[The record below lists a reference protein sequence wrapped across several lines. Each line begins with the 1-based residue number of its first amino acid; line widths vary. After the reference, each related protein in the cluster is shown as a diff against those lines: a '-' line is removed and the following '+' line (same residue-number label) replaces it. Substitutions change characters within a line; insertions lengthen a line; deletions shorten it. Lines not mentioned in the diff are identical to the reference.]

1 MTNFICSSC
10 KKEYISKAAYNNHQ
24 LKCNLRNI
32 CQNMQRRE
40 LAPGLA
46 GEQQEFDVKFN
57 GSITDVYKLLINLN
71 NKFDKLESD
80 YNELKKYANI
90 TKNKIDVIEYL
101 NVNFDY
107 GDFDFVKFLNSIQI
121 TETELQ
127 IIFDHDYING
137 IYQIIT
143 NHIEKH
149 QYNIN
154 TPIKAFNTKEGVLY
168 ICLNTTETTETTETT
183 DSDPGHKWVIMDDDH
198 IKSVMKYFNKSLSSL
213 FLNWQEVN
221 KKKFG
226 PDDFTPIYVKNMKR
240 VFAINYEKKNMNA
253 MLKNKLYKHLKINLR
268 NFVSH
273 DFV

>member
-1 MTNFICSSC
+1 MTTYICSHC
-10 KKEYISKAAYNNHQ
+10 KKNYKNKAAYNNHN
-24 LKCNLRNI
+24 LKCELRSI
-32 CQNMQRRE
+32 CNKIKTKNEEEEEEE
-40 LAPGLA
+40 L
-46 GEQQEFDVKFN
+46 DVKFN
-57 GSITDVYKLLINLN
+57 GSINDVYKLLINLN
-71 NKFDKLESD
+71 NKFDKLETD

-143 NHIEKH
+143 DHIEKH
-149 QYNIN
+149 QHDINI
-154 TPIKAFNTKEGVLY
+154 PIKAFTVKEGVLY
-168 ICLNTTETTETTETT
+168 ICLTHDNTA
-183 DSDPGHKWVIMDDDH
+183 HKWVIMDDDH
-198 IKSVMKYFNKSLSSL
+198 IKLIFKHFNKNLSML

-221 KKKFG
+221 KKKIR

-253 MLKNKLYKHLKINLR
+253 MLKNKLYKHLKISLR
-268 NFVSH
+268 NLVSN